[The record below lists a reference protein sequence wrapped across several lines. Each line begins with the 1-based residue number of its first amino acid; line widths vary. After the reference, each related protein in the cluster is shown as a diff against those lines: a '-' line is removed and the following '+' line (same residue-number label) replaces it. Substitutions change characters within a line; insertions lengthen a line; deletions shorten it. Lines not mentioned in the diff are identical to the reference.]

1 MTLAPKDTNSH
12 HFTLSWKKC
21 KNEINKSMLTFPAGS
36 LQAKTAWYKAEG
48 EGRGSVYYVTQ
59 NRHCD

>member
-36 LQAKTAWYKAEG
+36 L
-48 EGRGSVYYVTQ
+48 
-59 NRHCD
+59 